1 MINKIGEIQMNYI
14 DIAKKVIQ
22 TELTSLEN
30 LKNTIGEEFQSVIE
44 SLLACKGK
52 VIISGM
58 GKSGLIAKKIAAT
71 LASTGTPSFF
81 IHPGEA
87 YHGDLGMIEP
97 QDAVLLISNSGET
110 NEVLKL
116 IAFLKDNENLVI
128 GMSNFPNST
137 LAANSKYHLNL
148 AVLEE
153 ACPLD
158 LAPTTSTTAT
168 LVIGDAIAV
177 ALMEAR
183 EFMAENF
190 ARFHPGGSLGK
201 KLLTRVK
208 DVMRT
213 DNLPYLSPDAKS
225 DELVLKLSEGR
236 LGLVIIGE
244 ENNPMGI
251 ITDGDLRRAL
261 VKYNSFIDLNVS
273 EIYNAT
279 PLFVSPDDKLS
290 IIEEMMLENKIT
302 SILVGSPNKVQ
313 GVYQLYY

>member
-1 MINKIGEIQMNYI
+1 MNYI
-14 DIAKKVIQ
+14 EIAKKVIQ

-30 LKNTIGEEFQSVIE
+30 LKNTIGTEFQSVIE
-44 SLLACKGK
+44 TILACKGK

-97 QDAVLLISNSGET
+97 QDVVLLISNSGET

-116 IAFLKDNENLVI
+116 IAFLKDNKNKVI
-128 GMSNFPNST
+128 GVSNFPQST
-137 LAANSKYHLNL
+137 LAVNADFHLNL

-168 LVIGDAIAV
+168 LVIGDMIAV

-183 EFMAENF
+183 KFKAENF

-213 DNLPYLSPDAKS
+213 DNLPYLSIGAKP

-236 LGLVIIGE
+236 LGMVIIGDK
-244 ENNPMGI
+244 NNPKGI

-261 VKYNSFIDLNVS
+261 VKYNSFIDLQV
-273 EIYNAT
+273 EGIYN
-279 PLFVSPDDKLS
+279 PNPIFVAADDKLS
-290 IIEEMMLENKIT
+290 MVEEMMLEKKIT
-302 SILVGSPNKVQ
+302 SILVGSPEKIE
-313 GVYQLYY
+313 GVYQIYF

>member
-1 MINKIGEIQMNYI
+1 MINRIDEIQMNYI

-137 LAANSKYHLNL
+137 LATNSKYHLNL

-168 LVIGDAIAV
+168 LVVGDAIAV
-177 ALMEAR
+177 ALMKAR
-183 EFMAENF
+183 EFKAENF

-213 DNLPYLSPDAKS
+213 DNLPYLSADAKS

-244 ENNPMGI
+244 ENNPKGI

-279 PLFVSPDDKLS
+279 PLFVSPEDKLS
-290 IIEEMMLENKIT
+290 TIEEMMLEKKIT
-302 SILVGSPNKVQ
+302 SILVGSSNKVE

>member
-1 MINKIGEIQMNYI
+1 MNYI

-30 LKNTIGEEFQSVIE
+30 LKNTIGEEFQLVIE

-128 GMSNFPNST
+128 GMSNFPKST
-137 LAANSKYHLNL
+137 LAINSKYHLNL
-148 AVLEE
+148 SVLEE

-183 EFMAENF
+183 EFKAENF

-213 DNLPYLSPDAKS
+213 DNLPYLAEDAKS

-236 LGLVIIGE
+236 LGLVIIGDK
-244 ENNPMGI
+244 NNPKGI

-261 VKYNSFIDLNVS
+261 VKYNSFIDLNVG
-273 EIYNAT
+273 EIYNPT
-279 PLFVSPDDKLS
+279 PLFVSPEDKLS
-290 IIEEMMLENKIT
+290 TIEEMMLENKIT
-302 SILVGSPNKVQ
+302 SILVGSTDKVE

>member
-1 MINKIGEIQMNYI
+1 MINRIDEIQMNYI

-137 LAANSKYHLNL
+137 LATNSKYHLNL

-177 ALMEAR
+177 ALMKAR
-183 EFMAENF
+183 EFKAENF

-213 DNLPYLSPDAKS
+213 DNLPYLAADAKS

-244 ENNPMGI
+244 ENSPKGI

-290 IIEEMMLENKIT
+290 TIEEMMLEKKIT

>member
-1 MINKIGEIQMNYI
+1 MINRIDEIQMNYI

-137 LAANSKYHLNL
+137 LATNSKYHLNL

-168 LVIGDAIAV
+168 LVVGDAIAV
-177 ALMEAR
+177 ALMKAR
-183 EFMAENF
+183 EFKAENF

-213 DNLPYLSPDAKS
+213 DNLPYLSADAKS

-244 ENNPMGI
+244 ENNPKGI

-279 PLFVSPDDKLS
+279 PLFVSPEDKLS
-290 IIEEMMLENKIT
+290 TIE
-302 SILVGSPNKVQ
+302 
-313 GVYQLYY
+313 

>member
-1 MINKIGEIQMNYI
+1 MNFV
-14 DIAKKVIQ
+14 DIAQNVIQ

-30 LKNTIGEEFQSVIE
+30 LKKSINGEFQGVIE
-44 SLLACKGK
+44 SLLDCKGK
-52 VIISGM
+52 VIMSGM

-97 QDAVLLISNSGET
+97 QDAVILISNSGET

-116 IAFLKDNENLVI
+116 IAFLKDNKNLVV
-128 GMSNFPNST
+128 GMSNYGEST
-137 LAANSKYHLNL
+137 LAKNSNYHLNL
-148 AVLEE
+148 SVLEE

-183 EFMAENF
+183 KFKAENF

-213 DNLPYLSPDAKS
+213 DNLPCLAIEASP

-236 LGLVIIGE
+236 LGLVIIGSE
-244 ENNPMGI
+244 QNPKGI
-251 ITDGDLRRAL
+251 VTDGDLRRAL
-261 VKYNSFIDLNVS
+261 VKYKSFTDLKVEGIYNPNPIYVSSEAKLS
-273 EIYNAT
+273 EI
-279 PLFVSPDDKLS
+279 
-290 IIEEMMLENKIT
+290 E
-302 SILVGSPNKVQ
+302 
-313 GVYQLYY
+313 

>member
-1 MINKIGEIQMNYI
+1 MNYI

-30 LKNTIGEEFQSVIE
+30 LKNAIGEEFQLVIE

-128 GMSNFPNST
+128 GVSNFPKST
-137 LAANSKYHLNL
+137 LATNSKYHLNL
-148 AVLEE
+148 SVLEE

-183 EFMAENF
+183 EFKAENF

-213 DNLPYLSPDAKS
+213 DNLPYLAEDAKS

-236 LGLVIIGE
+236 LGLVIIGDK
-244 ENNPMGI
+244 NNPKGI

-261 VKYNSFIDLNVS
+261 VKYNSFIDLNVG
-273 EIYNAT
+273 EIYNPT
-279 PLFVSPDDKLS
+279 PLFVSSEDKLS
-290 IIEEMMLENKIT
+290 TIEEMMLENKIT
-302 SILVGSPNKVQ
+302 SILVGSTDKVE

>member
-1 MINKIGEIQMNYI
+1 MNYI
-14 DIAKKVIQ
+14 EIAKKVIQ
-22 TELTSLEN
+22 TELISLEH
-30 LKNTIGEEFQSVIE
+30 LMNTIGEEFQLVIE

-97 QDAVLLISNSGET
+97 QDVVLLISNSGET

-116 IAFLKDNENLVI
+116 IAFLKDNKNVI
-128 GMSNFPNST
+128 IGISNFPKST
-137 LAANSKYHLNL
+137 LADNSSYHLNL
-148 AVLEE
+148 AVLQE

-158 LAPTTSTTAT
+158 LAPTTSTTST

-177 ALMEAR
+177 SLMEAR
-183 EFMAENF
+183 KFKAENF

-213 DNLPYLSPDAKS
+213 DNLPYLAVNAKP

-236 LGLVIIGE
+236 LGMVIIGD
-244 ENNPMGI
+244 ENNPKGI

-261 VKYNSFIDLNVS
+261 VKYNSFVDLDIS
-273 EIYNAT
+273 EFYNSK
-279 PLFVSPDDKLS
+279 PLFVSAEDKLS
-290 IIEEMMLENKIT
+290 SIEEMMLDRKIT
-302 SILVGSPNKVQ
+302 SILVGSPKKVE